1 MLRWAQICEGTSTHI
16 LQDTRPIPHMEGHW
30 TEHIRKGIAYIKA
43 TIRHKYEWCIPKQQ
57 KNDQHIMDIF
67 LDSPDVQ
74 VEDLP
79 LLNYVRYYTE
89 STTLSEIMTSDGKRI
104 RTV

>member
-1 MLRWAQICEGTSTHI
+1 M
-16 LQDTRPIPHMEGHW
+16 
-30 TEHIRKGIAYIKA
+30 AYIKA
-43 TIRHKYEWCIPKQQ
+43 TIRHKYEWCIPKQLE
-57 KNDQHIMDIF
+57 NDQHIMGIF
-67 LDSPDVQ
+67 LESPEVQ

-104 RTV
+104 RPKLFYPGKFIEKEAMWHKHDPKRGQDTGKLT